1 MRHLK
6 LYCVI
11 ALAIGVAI
19 GLLLPSYASAQTAPP
34 TFNVPGIVYVSWVLP
49 THTECINPADVDP
62 ETCARLPLTDAL
74 ALTSLELYVSD
85 APIADDYAGEPT
97 AVLQPGLQ
105 TTQFNGAVPAG
116 ATLYFRL
123 KARNQFARSRFT
135 DEVSKVVPVP
145 NVAPGVPVNVTVEI
159 QVGVAP
165 VAP

>member
-1 MRHLK
+1 MRHIFIG
-6 LYCVI
+6 I
-11 ALAIGVAI
+11 AASLLATVAM
-19 GLLLPSYASAQTAPP
+19 AQTTPP
-34 TFNVPGIVYVSWVLP
+34 PAFNVPGVVDVSWTLP

-74 ALTSLELYVSD
+74 ALTALELYVSN

-97 AVLQPGLQ
+97 AVLQPGLV
-105 TTQFNGAVPAG
+105 TTQFNGVVPAG
-116 ATLYFRL
+116 STLYFRL

-135 DEVSKVVPVP
+135 NEVSKVVPVP

-159 QVGVAP
+159 KVGVAP